1 MGEERADP
9 DLRTCPRC
17 GNKQLTRVELTSG
30 LRDVCLSCGYFAAAR
45 PGDGETSD

>member
-1 MGEERADP
+1 MGEERAEP

-17 GNKQLTRVELTSG
+17 GKNQLTRVQLTSG

-45 PGDGETSD
+45 SDRETDS